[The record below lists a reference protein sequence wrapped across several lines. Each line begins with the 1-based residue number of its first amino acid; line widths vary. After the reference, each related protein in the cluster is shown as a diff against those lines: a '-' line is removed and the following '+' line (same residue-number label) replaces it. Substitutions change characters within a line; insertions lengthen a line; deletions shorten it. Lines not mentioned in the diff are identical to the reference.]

1 MRFRFVYLTVV
12 SQALLTACGGGSSG
26 STAAPTPITPP
37 TNNAPVFA
45 GDYEFTFDENGT
57 DPIGTVEATD
67 SDGDAIT
74 YTVSGGSDA
83 DSISITE
90 SGELSF
96 DAPPDFEAPVDT
108 DENNLYEIVVTAS
121 DGQDSA
127 NAIVKVTVVDVDET
141 PPNQSPVATP
151 NAASISEDAED
162 PVEGNVITDNDGD
175 GVDSDPD
182 GDFLELID
190 VTGGDNYGEL
200 TTSSTGAY
208 SYRLNRELPVVIALN
223 DGESLTETYEYT
235 ISDGNNETAS
245 STLTVTIQG
254 VTNDTGGGEDPPI
267 VIRVLSPQDNDLI
280 ADSLTVMTQITSNF
294 ELSAVD
300 TNIANQ
306 SASLSYFDVFNNGV
320 ASCDNCFAGDI
331 NLSGVPSGSYVLAIE
346 ATDTR
351 ENAVSAS
358 VPVTLDRPPEL
369 IINSPIALSVARP
382 SIEFDATCSDL
393 EGDCEIRLSVAGVSL
408 AQADNELLRTL
419 ELPTYD
425 GELISMDVR
434 VTDSAGQ
441 IVTETRQIYVET
453 SPLLNLIAKTDG
465 RILDFNDEAL
475 LYELGDSIFLRV
487 EGGTVTE
494 LPLPEVS
501 GIYRAF
507 LTPRGF
513 IVSWTTGSVL
523 DAKLWELN
531 DGTIYQLA
539 RPNSTQSL
547 SVSGNY
553 AVFNTDGVNPNQGRK
568 LIRRNLLTTNNSVIS
583 EDSGNIS
590 NDVYA
595 DGSVAFWDKDYRVLT
610 SDGTSSNVVASDA
623 QRWATYP
630 LIGDNRVLYRL
641 HDPCCSNQQY
651 SIRAIVDGN
660 DTLLS
665 DFRDQEVSPARDYR
679 IEGQWIAYTDIGNA
693 GQTHVWTYSP
703 EGAKTKRT
711 DFGSNSHIVAMS
723 ADGEVILSNQS
734 AWYISTPSDLPEDL
748 ELNTGLIKKSGDTWL
763 IAIGRELFSLGTSGQ
778 P

>member
-1 MRFRFVYLTVV
+1 MATKFSFFVFFSLT
-12 SQALLTACGGGSSG
+12 LLTACGGGSS
-26 STAAPTPITPP
+26 AAPSPVTPP
-37 TNNAPVFA
+37 ANNAPVFA
-45 GDYEFTFDENGT
+45 SDYEFTFDENGA

-74 YTVSGGSDA
+74 YSVSGGSDA
-83 DSISITE
+83 DSILITE

-96 DAPPDFEAPVDT
+96 DAPPDFEAPVDS

-127 NAIVKVTVVDVDET
+127 SSIVKVTVVDVDEA
-141 PPNQSPVATP
+141 PPNQSPIATP
-151 NAASISEDAED
+151 NQASISEDAED
-162 PVEGNVITDNDGD
+162 PVEGNVITDNDGN

-182 GDFLELID
+182 GDSLELIE

-208 SYRLNRELPVVIALN
+208 SYSLNTELPVVIALN
-223 DGESLTETYEYT
+223 DGEFLTETYEYT
-235 ISDGNNETAS
+235 ISDGNDETAS
-245 STLTVTIQG
+245 SILTVTIQG
-254 VTNDTGGGEDPPI
+254 VTNDAGGGEDPPI
-267 VIRVLSPQDNDLI
+267 VIQVLSPQTNDLI
-280 ADSLTVMTQITSNF
+280 TDTLTVMTQITSDF
-294 ELSAVD
+294 ELSSVD

-306 SASLSYFDVFNNGV
+306 SASLSYFDAFNNGV
-320 ASCDNCFAGDI
+320 AFCDNCFAGDI
-331 NLSGVPSGSYVLAIE
+331 NLSGVPSDSYVLAIE

-351 ENAVSAS
+351 ENAVNAS

-369 IINSPIALSVARP
+369 TINSPIALSVARP

-408 AQADNELLRTL
+408 AQADNELLRAL

-441 IVTETRQIYVET
+441 IVTETRHIYVET
-453 SPLLNLIAKTDG
+453 SPMLNLIAKTHG

-475 LYELGDSIFLRV
+475 LYELGDSVFIWNI
-487 EGGTVTE
+487 ETGAETE
-494 LPLPEVS
+494 LLLPNVS
-501 GIYRAF
+501 NIYRAF
-507 LTPRGF
+507 LTPRGL

-547 SVSGNY
+547 VVSGNY

-595 DGSVAFWDKDYRVLT
+595 DGSVAFWDKDYRVLN

-651 SIRAIVDGN
+651 SIRAVVDGN
-660 DTLLS
+660 DLFLG
-665 DFRDQEVSPARDYR
+665 DFRDQEVSPSRDYL
-679 IEGQWIAYTDIGNA
+679 IEGQWIAYTEIGNA

-703 EGAKTKRT
+703 EGEKTKRT

-748 ELNTGLIKKSGDTWL
+748 ELNTGLIRKAGDSWL